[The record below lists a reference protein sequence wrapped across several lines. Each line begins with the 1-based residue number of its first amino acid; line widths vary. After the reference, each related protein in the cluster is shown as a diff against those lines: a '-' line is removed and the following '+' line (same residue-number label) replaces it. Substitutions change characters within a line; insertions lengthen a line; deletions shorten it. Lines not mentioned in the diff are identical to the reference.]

1 MAIEN
6 KFPSHNIPLVSNDF
20 KNTYLGA
27 IPTDRI
33 IEYSLEEFKSETK
46 VFAERQIASYQKKI
60 DNLRA
65 LNHPEMKSEYIKR
78 INRLILIERGEIT
91 E

>member
-1 MAIEN
+1 MSYKMAIES
-6 KFPSHNIPLVSNDF
+6 KFPNQYTPLISNDF
-20 KNTYLGA
+20 ED

-33 IEYSLEEFKSETK
+33 IEYHINEFKLEMR

-60 DNLRA
+60 DNLHA

-78 INRLILIERGEIT
+78 INRLILLERGEIT